1 MPVFVL
7 STEISLAFNE
17 INDEMFI
24 VTVTCKI
31 AIVNSYLFI
40 KILSYALS
48 PMRDVA
54 RDCVCLS
61 RMRCA
66 VVFCSVS

>member
-1 MPVFVL
+1 M
-7 STEISLAFNE
+7 AFNE

-40 KILSYALS
+40 KILSYALP

-54 RDCVCLS
+54 LDVVCLS
-61 RMRCA
+61 RMRSA

>member
-1 MPVFVL
+1 MCW
-7 STEISLAFNE
+7 AFNE

-31 AIVNSYLFI
+31 AVVNSYLFI

-54 RDCVCLS
+54 LDFVGLS

>member
-54 RDCVCLS
+54 RDFVWLS
-61 RMRCA
+61 RVRCA